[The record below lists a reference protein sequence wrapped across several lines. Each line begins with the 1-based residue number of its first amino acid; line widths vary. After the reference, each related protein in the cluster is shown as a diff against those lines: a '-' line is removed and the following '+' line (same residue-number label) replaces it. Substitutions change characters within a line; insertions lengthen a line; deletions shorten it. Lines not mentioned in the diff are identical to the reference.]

1 MEQDSLYFSDVV
13 ELQRL
18 ALAHAE
24 HNMELQET
32 VDRMKRAEFGYLS
45 RIAEL
50 QGQGGDAGH
59 ALLPSAKEIQELQ
72 EVAMGYAQRSNELEA
87 QVQALEQTERDQ
99 QMLIS
104 HLQQAGGTGQ
114 EASEH
119 VGRIEGLEDRL
130 AVHMQRN
137 RELEASIE
145 EMRRVE
151 QDCLAEVAELRRQ
164 VHASEGA
171 PQLAPGLDWALRAE
185 NAELQAKFRADVE
198 QMEAAAAFR
207 EQRNAE
213 LEDTLEGMRVTLC
226 ERNLQVAL
234 LEHAAVEGTPE
245 GRQGQQTTDFDE
257 EGSQFDPMLL
267 AQAVRER
274 DVRLA
279 QLEQTISSM
288 SACEEDLRSQCDGLN
303 QALRDRDL
311 RIADLEQVAA
321 SMDHR
326 QLAHMHAELQAAV
339 GAQLQRNARLEASIH
354 QMTEHKV
361 PVPDAAPE
369 PRQCSTN
376 FGATSL
382 TMCGAHPAPK
392 LRSDAKLV
400 EVHGARCEAN
410 AVSSPC
416 KWADASLVEVHGA
429 SPNQCLDAKLVE
441 AQRGKADANAI
452 QRASLDAKAVDVPRL
467 QVPERWLDAN
477 AAQRQPPEARLV
489 EVHGARCEAKTLA
502 PPGQRLDA
510 KLAEN
515 HGAWCDAR
523 TSASP
528 GKALVSPPKPR
539 LDVGSPGEVHGAGCE
554 AHPVRSYWPDARLA
568 EAHGQHEGD
577 TRGAFNVSTPGF
589 EFSSMQSPP
598 RHHAVGTTCTSSH
611 MMDLSVRSV
620 ALPPGAPL
628 PPGASPAQALD
639 STVRTVPHAAP
650 PQEVPIYVQP
660 RAKPRVLP
668 GAPPS
673 HHAADPPRV
682 ALSAVGAGIR
692 RTSPQPQPPG
702 DPQRRL
708 SAARISAAAVSLPT
722 HAPHPAAKL
731 YSPRSS
737 LGRSGL

>member
-1 MEQDSLYFSDVV
+1 MLVAPSAGTEVVDGMQPTMEQDSLYFSDVV

-24 HNMELQET
+24 HNAELQET
-32 VDRMKRAEFGYLS
+32 VERMKRAECWYLS
-45 RIAEL
+45 RMVEL
-50 QGQGGDAGH
+50 EGQHAKEVQELREAAAGH
-59 ALLPSAKEIQELQ
+59 AR
-72 EVAMGYAQRSNELEA
+72 RSGELEA
-87 QVQALEQTERDQ
+87 QVQALELRERDQ
-99 QMLIS
+99 QRLIAQ
-104 HLQQAGGTGQ
+104 LQQAAASCQ
-114 EASEH
+114 E
-119 VGRIEGLEDRL
+119 VPG
-130 AVHMQRN
+130 
-137 RELEASIE
+137 
-145 EMRRVE
+145 
-151 QDCLAEVAELRRQ
+151 
-164 VHASEGA
+164 HAG
-171 PQLAPGLDWALRAE
+171 RAE
-185 NAELQAKFRADVE
+185 GPED
-198 QMEAAAAFR
+198 
-207 EQRNAE
+207 QR
-213 LEDTLEGMRVTLC
+213 V
-226 ERNLQVAL
+226 Q
-234 LEHAAVEGTPE
+234 
-245 GRQGQQTTDFDE
+245 
-257 EGSQFDPMLL
+257 
-267 AQAVRER
+267 
-274 DVRLA
+274 
-279 QLEQTISSM
+279 
-288 SACEEDLRSQCDGLN
+288 
-303 QALRDRDL
+303 
-311 RIADLEQVAA
+311 
-321 SMDHR
+321 
-326 QLAHMHAELQAAV
+326 
-339 GAQLQRNARLEASIH
+339 
-354 QMTEHKV
+354 
-361 PVPDAAPE
+361 VPDAAPE